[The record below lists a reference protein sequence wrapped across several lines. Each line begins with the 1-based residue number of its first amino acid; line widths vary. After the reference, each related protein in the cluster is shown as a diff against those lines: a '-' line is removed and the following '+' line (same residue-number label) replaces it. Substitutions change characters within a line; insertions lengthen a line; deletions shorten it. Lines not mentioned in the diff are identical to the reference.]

1 MAYTSHRVME
11 GSGQLLPNLPE
22 AATGQLSRRLDS
34 WKEIAAYLG
43 RSQKT
48 VQRWEETQELPV
60 HRLLHEKRGS
70 VYAYTRE
77 LDAWRE
83 GRKPEAESPIVDE
96 SRPPIVEIPKLRIN
110 EKRLTRPAALL
121 LIGLIVLLMIIGLGL
136 FRWHRLVTQSR
147 TGSGDRIHSLAVL
160 PLENLSGDTG
170 QEYFADGM
178 TAELI
183 TELAKIGSLRVISRT
198 SVMRYKRSRKPLPEI
213 ARALRVDA
221 VVEGEVLKTE
231 RRVRITA
238 QLIEAATD
246 RHIWAE
252 TYERDLRDAV
262 ELQGE
267 VVESI
272 ATAIRTKV
280 TPEEH
285 ARLSPKHPVNPEAY
299 DAYLKGRFFWNK
311 RTESGLKKSIEYFQ
325 YAVGKDPQYALA
337 YAALADS
344 YKIVGSHDLP
354 PVKDTYLKAEA
365 AARKALEL
373 DGSLGEAHTVLADVR
388 YELNRDWR
396 SAEREF
402 KRAIELSPGYATA
415 YQRYSTFLSKMGRH
429 EESLRAIH
437 KAQTLDP
444 LSPAINSGVGSRLLW
459 AHRYDEAIEQLQR
472 ALEMDPN
479 LGLTHRFLAWA
490 HQAKGHPEEAIN
502 ELRQAVLFDSR
513 TGLLGSLAHGY
524 ALAGHAPEARSILK
538 DMEERA
544 TRGYVP
550 PYEIAVVYAGFGQ
563 KDRAFEWLARSCQDR
578 DVEFVSLKVDPD
590 LDNLRSDPRFENL
603 LRCAGLVQ

>member
-1 MAYTSHRVME
+1 MD
-11 GSGQLLPNLPE
+11 GSGQLRPNLAE
-22 AATGQLSRRLDS
+22 AATDQLGRRLDS

-70 VYAYTRE
+70 VYAYTSE

-83 GRKPEAESPIVDE
+83 ARKSATESPIINE
-96 SRPPIVEIPKLRIN
+96 SRPPIVEIPKRRIN
-110 EKRLTRPAALL
+110 EKRLTRPAAPL

-136 FRWHRLVTQSR
+136 FRWHRLGTQSR
-147 TGSGDRIHSLAVL
+147 TGSGERIHSLAVL

-238 QLIEAATD
+238 QLIEATTD
-246 RHIWAE
+246 RHMWAE

-299 DAYLKGRFFWNK
+299 DAYLKGSFFWNK

-325 YAVGKDPQYALA
+325 YAIGKDPRYALA

-344 YKIVGSHDLP
+344 YEIVGSHDLP

-388 YELNRDWR
+388 YAVNRDW
-396 SAEREF
+396 SGAEREF

-437 KAQTLDP
+437 KAQALDP
-444 LSPAINSGVGSRLLW
+444 LSPAINGGVGSRLLW

-479 LGLTHRFLAWA
+479 LGMTHRYLAWA
-490 HQAKGHPEEAIN
+490 QQAKGDAEKAIN
-502 ELRQAVLFDSR
+502 ELRQAVLLDSR
-513 TGLLGSLAHGY
+513 TGLLASLAHAY
-524 ALAGHAPEARSILK
+524 ALAGHAPQARSILK
-538 DMEERA
+538 DLEERSR
-544 TRGYVP
+544 RGYVP
-550 PYEIAVVYAGFGQ
+550 PYEVAVVYAGLDQ
-563 KDRAFEWLARSCQDR
+563 KDRAFQWLARSCQDR
-578 DVEFVSLKVDPD
+578 DIDFVSLKIDPD
-590 LDNLRSDPRFENL
+590 LDNLRSDPRFQNL
-603 LRCAGLVQ
+603 LRCAGLAQ

>member
-1 MAYTSHRVME
+1 ME
-11 GSGQLLPNLPE
+11 GRGQLRPDLPG
-22 AATGQLSRRLDS
+22 AATEQLGRRLDS

-43 RSQKT
+43 RSEKT
-48 VQRWEETQELPV
+48 VQRWEEKEDLPV
-60 HRLLHEKRGS
+60 HRLVHEKRGS
-70 VYAYTRE
+70 VYAYTSE
-77 LDAWRE
+77 LDVWRDR
-83 GRKPEAESPIVDE
+83 RKTANESALVDE
-96 SRPPIVEIPKLRIN
+96 SRPPILEIPKRRIKD
-110 EKRLTRPAALL
+110 KRLARPPALL
-121 LIGLIVLLMIIGLGL
+121 LIGLIVLLSIIGLGL
-136 FRWHRLVTQSR
+136 FSWHRLGTESR
-147 TGSGDRIHSLAVL
+147 TGGGERIHSLAVL

-198 SVMRYKRSRKPLPEI
+198 SAMRYKRSPKSLPEI

-231 RRVRITA
+231 RRVRINA

-272 ATAIRTKV
+272 ATAIRAKV
-280 TPEEH
+280 TPQEH
-285 ARLSPKHPVNPEAY
+285 ARLSPKHAVNPEAY

-325 YAVGKDPQYALA
+325 YAIGKDPGYALA

-344 YKIVGSHDLP
+344 YEIVGSPDLP
-354 PVKDTYLKAEA
+354 PVKGTYLKAEA

-388 YELNRDWR
+388 YALNRDWTG
-396 SAEREF
+396 AEREF

-444 LSPAINSGVGSRLLW
+444 LSPAINGGVGSRLLW
-459 AHRYDEAIEQLQR
+459 AHHYDDAIEELQR

-479 LGLTHRFLAWA
+479 LGLTHRYLAWA
-490 HQAKGHPEEAIN
+490 QQAKGNPEKALN
-502 ELRQAVLFDSR
+502 HLRQAVLLDSR
-513 TGLLGSLAHGY
+513 TGLLAALAHGY
-524 ALAGHAPEARSILK
+524 ALAGHAPQARSILK
-538 DMEERA
+538 HLEERSR
-544 TRGYVP
+544 RGYVP
-550 PYEIAVVYAGFGQ
+550 PYEIAVVYAGLRQ
-563 KDRAFEWLARSCQDR
+563 KDRAFQWLARSCQDQ
-578 DVEFVSLKVDPD
+578 DVEFVSLKIDPD
-590 LDNLRSDPRFENL
+590 LDSLRSDPRFQNL
-603 LRCAGLVQ
+603 LRCAGLAQ